1 MPSADY
7 TKERE
12 RYRLRQRQRHAAR
25 LASGVC
31 TRCGATPPVPGR
43 LKCEP
48 CLQRQR
54 DSDRVRR
61 DRAKTEGKQYGGR
74 DPERSRRADRAG
86 DRRRRRARRDAGF
99 CTSCG
104 HRRPAQGR
112 SVCGPCREAQREV
125 ERARYHARRAA
136 GRCVRCRQPAFSGSS
151 RCGRCATLEAAR
163 VSSERKSATAR
174 RRYIGRRVRGEC
186 VDCGVD
192 TAGAARCPRCAWR
205 SNARAPDK
213 HGLLLS
219 PSYTVIELANGA
231 DHGTYEAE
239 AEVLAC
245 LVFAGLRIDQVDIRS
260 NVPLMGIGGG

>member
-1 MPSADY
+1 MARKDTAKDRASA
-7 TKERE
+7 RQ
-12 RYRLRQRQRHAAR
+12 RQRQRHADR

-43 LKCEP
+43 LKCER
-48 CLQRQR
+48 CLERQR
-54 DSDRVRR
+54 ASDKARR

-86 DRRRRRARRDAGF
+86 DRRRRRARSDAGS

-104 HRRPAQGR
+104 HRRPAENR
-112 SVCGPCREAQREV
+112 SVCGPCREAQRQA
-125 ERARYHARRAA
+125 ERARYHARRAT
-136 GRCVRCRQPAFSGSS
+136 GRCVRCRQPAFTGSS

-163 VSSERKSATAR
+163 VSPERRSATAR
-174 RRYIGRRVRGEC
+174 RRYIKRRTRGEC
-186 VDCGVD
+186 VDCGID
-192 TAGAARCPRCAWR
+192 AAGAARCPRCAWR
-205 SNARAPDK
+205 SNARAPEK
-213 HGLLLS
+213 HGLPLS
-219 PSYTVIELANGA
+219 PSYTVIEIANGA

-260 NVPLMGIGGG
+260 NVPLMGIGGE